1 MEVKRYMH
9 ICQNSNIWLSAL
21 VILTSGVYD
30 PNQALAMAES
40 GAVPAEMLGAP
51 LTAAGFATLFGEAG
65 EWMVAVS
72 LILFA
77 FTSLLGSGYYGRRG
91 LETLTRSHWAVGLYQ
106 LVFPACII
114 FGAVGDLTAVW
125 QLVDVFNG
133 LLALVNLPALLLLS
147 PEAVWLLRQWL
158 DGRRQKRF
166 DREERL

>member
-1 MEVKRYMH
+1 MFFATMV
-9 ICQNSNIWLSAL
+9 ICTVSAL
-21 VILTSGVYD
+21 VILTTGVYD
-30 PNQALAMAES
+30 PNQALALVES
-40 GAVPAEMLGAP
+40 GVVPADMLGAP
-51 LTAAGFATLFGEAG
+51 LTAAGFAALFGEAG

-91 LETLTRSHWAVGLYQ
+91 LETLTSSRWVVGLYQ
-106 LVFPACII
+106 LIFPACII

-133 LLALVNLPALLLLS
+133 LLALANLPALLLLS

-158 DGRRQKRF
+158 GGQRLKREL
-166 DREERL
+166 R